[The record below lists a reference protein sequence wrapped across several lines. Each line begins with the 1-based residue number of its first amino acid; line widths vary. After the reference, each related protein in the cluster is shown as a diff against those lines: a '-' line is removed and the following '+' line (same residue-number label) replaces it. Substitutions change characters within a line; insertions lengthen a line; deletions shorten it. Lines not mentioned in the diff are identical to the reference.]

1 MFETTRL
8 FSDAYMRE
16 EEGGITFVYRGGMV
30 SYVEALRG
38 GSLHALDWNGAG
50 FSPHSTTI
58 PEIPQVR
65 LNDYMDRSFAFNLV
79 IDGQR
84 LHSHWSCDG
93 FDVEECGGGIVTTLK
108 LVHDVRPVMVLS
120 LIHI

>member
-1 MFETTRL
+1 
-8 FSDAYMRE
+8 MRE

-65 LNDYMDRSFAFNLV
+65 LNDYMDRSFAFNP
-79 IDGQR
+79 
-84 LHSHWSCDG
+84 CDRRSAAALALELRW
-93 FDVEECGGGIVTTLK
+93 VRCGR
-108 LVHDVRPVMVLS
+108 VRRPGL
-120 LIHI
+120 

>member
-50 FSPHSTTI
+50 FSPHSTTF
-58 PEIPQVR
+58 R
-65 LNDYMDRSFAFNLV
+65 RYRRSA
-79 IDGQR
+79 
-84 LHSHWSCDG
+84 
-93 FDVEECGGGIVTTLK
+93 
-108 LVHDVRPVMVLS
+108 
-120 LIHI
+120 